1 MFDQAVVQDV
11 LGNDVLQCAIANV
24 AINPRGTQIADNAR
38 SRLRAS
44 PYLGVRT
51 LDCEYHEGV
60 LVLRGQVATY
70 FHKQIAQESVRNLA
84 HVELIVNAVE
94 VVPRNGPLSP
104 RTVDN
109 RGARENACLTT
120 VSK

>member
-1 MFDQAVVQDV
+1 MFDQAVVQDA

-24 AINPRGTQIADNAR
+24 AINPRSTQIADHAR

-60 LVLRGQVATY
+60 LVLRGQVATN
-70 FHKQIAQESVRNLA
+70 S
-84 HVELIVNAVE
+84 
-94 VVPRNGPLSP
+94 
-104 RTVDN
+104 T
-109 RGARENACLTT
+109 
-120 VSK
+120 SKLPKRVFAILPMSN